1 MTFQVHAKLMRA
13 LMHMDHDGQSNGRAG
28 WSIHLERRQ
37 PKGVATVLDTESAE
51 KVAVHGEHDGTPG
64 KSSDTLS
71 TRVCHAGDLE
81 SKRNGRKGKNGVCG
95 MVRVGTRKADLRKDL
110 HMAATI

>member
-13 LMHMDHDGQSNGRAG
+13 LMHMDHDGKSNGRAG

-51 KVAVHGEHDGTPG
+51 KVAVHGKHDQAPD
-64 KSSDTLS
+64 KSCNALGAG
-71 TRVCHAGDLE
+71 VCHTGDLE
-81 SKRNGRKGKNGVCG
+81 GKRDGCKCKDSVCSWLE
-95 MVRVGTRKADLRKDL
+95 MLFEVKKIITKKF
-110 HMAATI
+110 

>member
-1 MTFQVHAKLMRA
+1 MTFQLHAKLMRA
-13 LMHMDHDGQSNGRAG
+13 LWQMDHGGQSNGRAG
-28 WSIHLERRQ
+28 WSTHLERRQ
-37 PKGVATVLDTESAE
+37 PEGVATVLDAESAE

-71 TRVCHAGDLE
+71 TRVCHTRDLE
-81 SKRNGRKGKNGVCG
+81 SKRDGRKGKNGVCG
-95 MVRVGTRKADLRKDL
+95 MVRVGTRKADSRKDL